1 MENKQ
6 ITDTLIKLNMP
17 NDIAFSNI
25 AQKACVTGTTLPS
38 GYIVPKFG
46 HWVINSNFLINIEK
60 IVQDIKEKPE

>member
-6 ITDTLIKLNMP
+6 LTDTLIKLNMP

-38 GYIVPKFG
+38 GYIVPKSG
-46 HWVINSNFLINIEK
+46 HWIINSNFLINIEK